1 MKSIINV
8 IAFLLFLGLVIS
20 CEKDNSTI
28 GFEPGPPGSFN
39 YQSYDSLGNP
49 VGVGWLTFEVTEI
62 DSLIDHTS
70 GAKFEGEWHIKN
82 LTNRQDLGPQFGDGE
97 LVGGTSGSRIWME
110 LNPQWA
116 DNNLGLD
123 GVIEDNRIEGKW
135 YASSFPGVTN
145 WGTFRATKN

>member
-1 MKSIINV
+1 MRYIIHVV
-8 IAFLLFLGLVIS
+8 IVLLFLGLTIS
-20 CEKDNSTI
+20 CEKDTSI
-28 GFEPGPPGSFN
+28 IESGPPGSFS
-39 YQSYDSLGNP
+39 YQSYDSLGSL

-62 DSLIDHTS
+62 DSQIHIS
-70 GAKFEGEWHIKN
+70 GTKFEGEWHIKN
-82 LTNRQDLGPQFGDGE
+82 LTDRQDVGPQLGDGE
-97 LVGGTSGSRIWME
+97 LVGGPSDSRIWME

-145 WGTFRATKN
+145 WGTFKAIKN